1 MDITQLL
8 QLCRQLQASDVHIST
23 GEAVMVRCAGSL
35 QRLESSV
42 CHAARVQQLLQPL
55 CTAAALPS
63 LDDLAA
69 QGECDFALTWPEV
82 GRLRINLFAQQRGWS
97 AAVRLIPEQL
107 PAWHD
112 LGLPLVLQAWAAQPS
127 GLVLVVGAT
136 GSGKSTTLAALLHHI
151 NHHRAAHIIT
161 LEDPIEY
168 LHTPQQSLIHQREL
182 GLHSPSWDSAL
193 RAALRQD
200 PDVLLIGELRD
211 LPSIRLALTAAE
223 TGHLVLATLHA
234 NSAPSA
240 LERMVSVFPSDEQTL
255 VRQQLAASLVGV
267 MAQTL
272 CASHGQ
278 RQLAHEVLSATAAVR
293 NVVREG
299 RLEQLVSLMQTGGQH
314 GMHTLAQSL
323 AQLSPIHAVR

>member
-1 MDITQLL
+1 M
-8 QLCRQLQASDVHIST
+8 
-23 GEAVMVRCAGSL
+23 
-35 QRLESSV
+35 
-42 CHAARVQQLLQPL
+42 
-55 CTAAALPS
+55 
-63 LDDLAA
+63 
-69 QGECDFALTWPEV
+69 
-82 GRLRINLFAQQRGWS
+82 
-97 AAVRLIPEQL
+97 
-107 PAWHD
+107 
-112 LGLPLVLQAWAAQPS
+112 
-127 GLVLVVGAT
+127 LVVGAT

-211 LPSIRLALTAAE
+211 LPSIRLALAAAE